1 MIKQNMEDLKKIAKD
16 ARLKVLEMIYRG
28 QTSHIGSN
36 MSCIELLAGI
46 FEKADLSKDRIIL
59 SCGWKAA
66 AFYYFLA
73 QKGIIPWE
81 DLDTFCQKGSK
92 YIGLTE
98 PGVKGV
104 DFSGG
109 SMGMGFPAAV
119 GFALA
124 KKIKKEE
131 GKVYVIM
138 SDGELGCGSTWE
150 AACIARQHKLNNL
163 VVIIDANEFQAMG
176 KTKDILE
183 INPQGLF
190 YGFNVAEISG
200 HHLEGIKQAL
210 EVKMG
215 NPEMP
220 YLIYA
225 HTVKGYGVSFMA
237 GNNDWHYLKVG
248 KRAYNKAKKE
258 LCS

>member
-1 MIKQNMEDLKKIAKD
+1 MIFKA
-16 ARLKVLEMIYRG
+16 G
-28 QTSHIGSN
+28 TSHIGSN
-36 MSCIELLAGI
+36 FSVIDIMAGV

-59 SCGWKAA
+59 SAGWKAA

-73 QKGIIPWE
+73 KKGVMPME
-81 DLDTFCQKGSK
+81 DLETFCQPGSK

-138 SDGELGCGSTWE
+138 SDGELACGSTWE
-150 AACIARQHKLNNL
+150 AACIARHHKLNNL
-163 VVIIDANEFQAMG
+163 VVIIDANDLQAMG
-176 KTKDILE
+176 PTKDVLKLD
-183 INPQGLF
+183 PKGLF
-190 YGFNVAEISG
+190 YEFNVAEISG
-200 HHLEGIKQAL
+200 HHKEGIEGAL
-210 EVKMG
+210 
-215 NPEMP
+215 NAQLSAEMP

-225 HTVKGYGVSFMA
+225 HTVKGYGVSFMQ
-237 GNNDWHYLKVG
+237 NDNQWHYLKVK
-248 KRAYNKAKKE
+248 KRPYNKARKE
-258 LCS
+258 LTK